1 MKRISYLAVPL
12 VITMLSATATRAQ
25 DLGAQIQAANDHLIN
40 QGHVSMVLDFF
51 APQFVVHLSTGDVQ
65 GDPEFITEFVNE
77 LRTAFPDL
85 HVEVQ
90 ILVVQGNRVAW
101 LRRNRGTQRGAYMG
115 VPASDRVIE
124 WHDMVVTRFED
135 GKIAEEWGVSD
146 IVDRLRAP

>member
-65 GDPEFITEFVNE
+65 GDPEFITEFVNG

-101 LRRNRGTQRGAYMG
+101 LRRNRRKFRRSYGRRDQEKNNHWRLLARQNRCFL
-115 VPASDRVIE
+115 SIR
-124 WHDMVVTRFED
+124 MVV
-135 GKIAEEWGVSD
+135 S
-146 IVDRLRAP
+146 